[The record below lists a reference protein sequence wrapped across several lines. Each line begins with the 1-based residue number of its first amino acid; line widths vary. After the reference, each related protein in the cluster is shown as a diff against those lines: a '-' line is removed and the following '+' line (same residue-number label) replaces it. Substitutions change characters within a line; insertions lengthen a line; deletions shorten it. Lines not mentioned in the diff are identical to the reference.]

1 MDTSKG
7 GAGACI
13 VAVASQKGGTGKTTS
28 VHALGVALA
37 KAGKR
42 VLLVDLDPQAS
53 LTISVGIEP
62 LEISKNVTSIL
73 SKATGGSTARE
84 SVTSLSERLHII
96 TSIID
101 LAQLEVDLISRASRE
116 RILERALAPI
126 KSDYDFILIDC
137 PPHLG
142 VLTVNALS
150 CADFVLVPVKTDY
163 LAYRGLAQLQAII
176 SEIQEYVNPKLRLLG
191 VIATLFEVN
200 VNDDRS
206 ILHLLKKSYPVLGV
220 IKRLAATK
228 RGVIDGRCVVEI
240 APTSE
245 NAVAYT
251 KIAAIIQKEREVAY
265 SE

>member
-62 LEISKNVTSIL
+62 LEISKNITSIL
-73 SKATGGSTARE
+73 SKAGGSTAGE
-84 SVTSLSERLHII
+84 CVTSLSEKLHII

-116 RILERALAPI
+116 RILERALTPL

-150 CADFVLVPVKTDY
+150 CADFALVPVKTDY

-176 SEIQEYVNPKLRLLG
+176 SEIQEYVNPKLKLLG

-206 ILHLLKKSYPVLGV
+206 ILHMLKKSYPVLGV

-245 NAVAYT
+245 NALAYIKVAE
-251 KIAAIIQKEREVAY
+251 IIQKEREVTL
-265 SE
+265 